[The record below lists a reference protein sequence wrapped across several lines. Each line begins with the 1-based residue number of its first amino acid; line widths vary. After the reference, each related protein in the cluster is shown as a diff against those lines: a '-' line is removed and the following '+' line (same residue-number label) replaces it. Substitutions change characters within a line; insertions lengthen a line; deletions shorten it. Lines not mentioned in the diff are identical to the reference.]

1 MNNDPHSTLASA
13 TSSEP
18 FAYDL
23 LSKEHPI
30 TEKGMM
36 EFQPFGILPSGEK
49 IQDQSGVTVRGHVEF
64 LEEVVSHAKGP
75 EAGKHA
81 VQELVRL
88 MNERIS
94 DPAYHVTA
102 AFLKNPWNSY
112 SYEAV
117 TYLSAFAGMLSQD
130 PRYHIRYGR
139 EKFILPII
147 RTLGRPFSIPQIYKT
162 FAYFGEKYARGSI
175 FFETVSVNE
184 SSAILRI
191 KFTDSVYRQFGK
203 YRKACVANICEV
215 AKGAIAAIP
224 EAVHHLK
231 PATVKDRTCIVNGD
245 EYCEW
250 EFHWEPQ
257 TSRLSPWVVAG
268 SLSMLLA
275 FIGLRWGC
283 PWMSVIEAVM
293 LSLLPAGSV
302 WLSYLRVATKR
313 ESNTRES
320 IIQEQMRSVES
331 KHEELREAYMQQQQ
345 TTVELQRKVNQL
357 TTVHET
363 SIIINSALDRNVL
376 LDNVLTS
383 IVTDLQY
390 DLAMVAFY
398 DPDRHV
404 LGDVRIVGASKD
416 IMAFARTIEVPV
428 TTPPCLESEV
438 ILHETH
444 ILVKDI
450 QDVWIRLHPID
461 RQLFALTGAKSFISV
476 PLKTKKRILGAITV
490 QRIRP
495 EALTQ
500 DDVEVVTT
508 VAGQLAVALDNAEA
522 YGKIEALSIGLEAM
536 VRERTTE
543 LEQAVKKLKE
553 MDEVKSLFL
562 AHVSHELRTPLTS
575 ISGFIDNMLNGLTG
589 PLSQR
594 QGEYLTRIQSNG
606 ERLARMIADLLDR
619 ARIEAGKLEL
629 ALSEVNLPN
638 VVSEAVDQL
647 RPLAR
652 AKQQRL
658 DVRTRTDEI
667 TVWGDADKIHQIVTN
682 LVDNAIKYTP
692 EGGVISVQTQ
702 PESSLRARV
711 SVRDTGPG
719 IPSDALPKLF
729 DPFFRIG
736 LQGKTHV
743 KGLGLG
749 LSIVKDLVELHGGD
763 VSVCNAEKTGAEF
776 HFTLPC
782 RQKKEGRRWDVSERK
797 RVLVVDDDF
806 DIRRLLV
813 DRLSAKGYLLEEA
826 GDGRAALEILEHG
839 TMDGLILD
847 LGLPIID
854 GLDVLHRIGEM
865 PHQLSVMVITAGESK
880 ERALLAMRAG
890 AHAYLLK
897 PFNVEVLSQIVD
909 GWFTTATASGK

>member
-1 MNNDPHSTLASA
+1 MDIDDHLAQASA
-13 TSSEP
+13 RPPKP
-18 FAYDL
+18 FQYDL

-30 TEKGMM
+30 IEKGLM
-36 EFQPFGILPSGEK
+36 EFPPFGILPNGEK
-49 IQDQSGVTVRGHVEF
+49 IQDQSGVTMRGHVEF
-64 LEEVVSHAKGP
+64 LEEVVSQAKGE

-81 VQELVRL
+81 VRELVRL
-88 MNERIS
+88 MNERMP

-102 AFLKNPWNSY
+102 DFLKNPWNSY
-112 SYEAV
+112 SFEAV
-117 TYLSAFAGMLSQD
+117 TYLSAFAGLLAED
-130 PRYHIRYGR
+130 PRYHFRYGR

-147 RTLGRPFSIPQIYKT
+147 RTLGRPFSIPQIYKM
-162 FAYFGEKYARGSI
+162 FAYFGEKYARGSV
-175 FFETVSVNE
+175 FFETVNVNE

-191 KFTDSVYRQFGK
+191 KFTDSVYRQFGN

-215 AKGAIAAIP
+215 GKGALAAIP

-231 PATVKDRTCIVNGD
+231 PATVKDRACIVNGD

-257 TSRLSPWVVAG
+257 GSGQSPWLMAG
-268 SLSMLLA
+268 FFSMLLA
-275 FIGLRWGC
+275 FVGLRWGY
-283 PWMSVIEAVM
+283 PWMSLIEA
-293 LSLLPAGSV
+293 LLLALIPV
-302 WLSYLRVATKR
+302 WAVWFTYLRVVAKKESDIR
-313 ESNTRES
+313 ESV
-320 IIQEQMRSVES
+320 IQEQMRSVES

-376 LDNVLTS
+376 LENVLTS
-383 IVTDLQY
+383 IVKDLQY
-390 DLAMVAFY
+390 DVAMIAFY
-398 DPDRHV
+398 DADRRV
-404 LGDVRIVGASKD
+404 LGDVRIVGASTD
-416 IMAFARTIEVPV
+416 IIEFARTIEVPV

-438 ILHETH
+438 ILHETSL
-444 ILVKDI
+444 LVKDI
-450 QDVWIRLHPID
+450 QDVWTRLHPVD
-461 RQLFALTGAKSFISV
+461 KQLFELTGAKSFITV
-476 PLKTKKRILGAITV
+476 PLKTKKRILGAVTV
-490 QRIRP
+490 QRMRQ

-536 VRERTTE
+536 VRERTAE

-553 MDEVKSLFL
+553 MDELKSLFL

-575 ISGFIDNMLNGLTG
+575 ITGFIDNMLNGLTG
-589 PLSQR
+589 PLTER
-594 QGEYLTRIQSNG
+594 QGQYLTRIQSNG

-629 ALSEVNLPN
+629 ALAEVNLP
-638 VVSEAVDQL
+638 VVVREAIDQL
-647 RPLAR
+647 RPIALA
-652 AKQQRL
+652 KHQQL
-658 DVRTRTDEI
+658 DARTTSDDI
-667 TVWGDADKIHQIVTN
+667 KVWGDADKIHQIVTN

-692 EGGVISVQTQ
+692 EGGIISVHVQLETGT
-702 PESSLRARV
+702 RARV

-719 IPSDALPKLF
+719 IPPEALPKLF
-729 DPFFRIG
+729 NPFFRIG
-736 LQGKTHV
+736 KTQV

-763 VSVCNAEKTGAEF
+763 VSVSSETNKGAEF

-782 RQKKEGRRWDVSERK
+782 PKWKEMRRWDVTQRK
-797 RVLVVDDDF
+797 RVLVVDDDS
-806 DIRRLLV
+806 DIRQLLV
-813 DRLSAKGYLLEEA
+813 DRLSAEGYLVEEA
-826 GDGRAALEILEHG
+826 GDGRVALAILQDD
-839 TMDGLILD
+839 TIDGLVLD

-854 GLDVLHRIGEM
+854 GLDVLHHIREM
-865 PHQLSVMVITAGESK
+865 SRHLPIMVITAGESK

-890 AHAYLLK
+890 AQAYLLK
-897 PFNVEVLSQIVD
+897 PFNVDVLTQIVE
-909 GWFTTATASGK
+909 GWFTTAVTPDK